1 MRREFIRGSV
11 SHYALPDAIQRH
23 LEVTAFHTNRTSS
36 RWVVVVVVGKATA
49 PASNDEPHVIARA
62 AVPVIAI
69 CNLWSVVGV
78 PDRFVV
84 NEVISTA

>member
-36 RWVVVVVVGKATA
+36 RWVVTVVVGRGTR
-49 PASNDEPHVIARA
+49 ASNDEPHVIARA